1 MPNMNIL
8 YLIIAL
14 VAVGLYFY
22 TPSKE
27 GFYYNDFTL
36 LNDQEFS
43 LEKRRRFDTI
53 PNRLFVDQFDSSRR
67 ITCNKP
73 TMFGNLLYCKDPET
87 LPIMLP
93 TTMNVNVN
101 PDTIKL

>member
-1 MPNMNIL
+1 MNML

-14 VAVGLYFY
+14 IAVGLYFSSE
-22 TPSKE
+22 SKE

-53 PNRLFVDQFDSSRR
+53 PNRLFVDQFDTSRR
-67 ITCNKP
+67 VTCSTP
-73 TMFGNLLYCKDPET
+73 RAFGNVLYCTDPDT

-93 TTMNVNVN
+93 TTMNTNIN
-101 PDTIKL
+101 PDTVKQI